1 MSGNNDDE
9 GPRCPR
15 VRAYSYD
22 VIRTSATIHEETSS
36 TSACSGMTSNI
47 FRWTYTPQSFRPG
60 SGNQDSLSR
69 NRRPVRR
76 ANTWGQ

>member
-1 MSGNNDDE
+1 MSGNGDDE
-9 GPRCPR
+9 CPRCPR

-22 VIRTSATIHEETSS
+22 VIRTAATIHEETSS
-36 TSACSGMTSNI
+36 TDACSGMTTNI
-47 FRWTYTPQSFRPG
+47 FRSG
-60 SGNQDSLSR
+60 SGNQDSVSR